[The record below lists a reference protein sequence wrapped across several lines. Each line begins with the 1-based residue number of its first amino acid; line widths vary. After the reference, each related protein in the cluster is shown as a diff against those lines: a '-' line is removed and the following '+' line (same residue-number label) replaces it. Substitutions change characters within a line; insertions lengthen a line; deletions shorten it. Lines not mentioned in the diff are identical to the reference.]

1 MLTIRGIFIT
11 ISINVPYINLW
22 VIINSIYTQTYT
34 LIFYNIYVLSQV
46 PSSICS
52 VPCTA
57 GFRKIH
63 QEGTADCCFD
73 CVQCKENEVSNET
86 GTWLDVEENLMS
98 LNTFSFQTRNMIW
111 LKWYWSPKI
120 SMFQDFLNYIV
131 STSFGSIQYLAIPST
146 SSGSLKMWLVL
157 ILYYVENVYGEKRL
171 TIKKCGHNPCICLF
185 FFDILYKEIWWHGQS
200 TIHPLP
206 HPS

>member
-1 MLTIRGIFIT
+1 MDHYTYDI
-11 ISINVPYINLW
+11 YMK
-22 VIINSIYTQTYT
+22 YTQTCT

-86 GTWLDVEENLMS
+86 GT
-98 LNTFSFQTRNMIW
+98 
-111 LKWYWSPKI
+111 
-120 SMFQDFLNYIV
+120 
-131 STSFGSIQYLAIPST
+131 
-146 SSGSLKMWLVL
+146 
-157 ILYYVENVYGEKRL
+157 
-171 TIKKCGHNPCICLF
+171 
-185 FFDILYKEIWWHGQS
+185 
-200 TIHPLP
+200 
-206 HPS
+206 